1 VNATPQFCYE
11 KLCVAV
17 TTRVSRTCLVSV
29 AFPTSCDFVRLFRYT
44 CWQSKCTFLG
54 WLFLYSIAYTHPPH
68 PPPHII
74 IVKLQ
79 FHWSSQRGHCHS
91 QLSSFLL
98 FWIQPVLCTFSGLS
112 QEWQTLHVL
121 YTKSGSDKLYMF
133 SGPNQEV
140 TNSTCSLDRIRSD
153 KLYMLSGPNQEVA
166 NPAGLAHIYAR
177 NVLSLLPLICSPPT
191 KFEVQISLKHPFLVT
206 RTAAEMLSLSITG
219 LRH

>member
-1 VNATPQFCYE
+1 MNATPQFCYE

-133 SGPNQEV
+133 SGPNQEWQ
-140 TNSTCSLDRIRSD
+140 TLHAFWTESGSGKPCWSSTYLC
-153 KLYMLSGPNQEVA
+153 QERA
-166 NPAGLAHIYAR
+166 QPPASNMFPAHKIWGAD
-177 NVLSLLPLICSPPT
+177 I
-191 KFEVQISLKHPFLVT
+191 
-206 RTAAEMLSLSITG
+206 A
-219 LRH
+219 